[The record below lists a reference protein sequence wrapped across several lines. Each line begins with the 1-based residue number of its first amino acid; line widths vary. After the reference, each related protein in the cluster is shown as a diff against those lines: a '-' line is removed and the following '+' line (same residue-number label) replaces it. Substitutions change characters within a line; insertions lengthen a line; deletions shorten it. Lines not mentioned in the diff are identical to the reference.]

1 MVQLDKHHI
10 ILYVVAII
18 FALGLT
24 YTIESKVADRAEAK
38 YQQAK
43 AISDQKD
50 ATNAQFQKQIADTLT
65 QLQNQS
71 DQLKAANVQ
80 QQTTIASLKQQL
92 QEQKTKDA
100 TLPPTELASRIQAL
114 APGGTVTISGSNY
127 LLDQPEAVVV
137 AQSLESVPVLQQQI
151 TADETVIGN
160 DTTIIA
166 NDAKALDAEK
176 QAHTSDNV
184 TAALDKA
191 TLNDQIKS
199 IKDDARKSKF
209 KWFIAGVVAGFTL
222 GRIHNLTL

>member
-50 ATNAQFQKQIADTLT
+50 TTNAQFQKQIADTLT

-71 DQLKAANVQ
+71 DKLKAVNVQ

-92 QEQKTKDA
+92 QDQKNLCLTEQ
-100 TLPPTELASRIQAL
+100 P
-114 APGGTVTISGSNY
+114 Y
-127 LLDQPEAVVV
+127 LLPEH
-137 AQSLESVPVLQQQI
+137 SGQQ
-151 TADETVIGN
+151 A
-160 DTTIIA
+160 
-166 NDAKALDAEK
+166 
-176 QAHTSDNV
+176 
-184 TAALDKA
+184 
-191 TLNDQIKS
+191 
-199 IKDDARKSKF
+199 
-209 KWFIAGVVAGFTL
+209 
-222 GRIHNLTL
+222 

>member
-10 ILYVVAII
+10 ILYVVAVI

-50 ATNAQFQKQIADTLT
+50 TTNAQFQKQIADTLT

-71 DQLKAANVQ
+71 DQLKAVNAQ
-80 QQTTIASLKQQL
+80 QQSTIVSLKQQL
-92 QEQKTKDA
+92 QDQKTKDS
-100 TLPPTELASRIQAL
+100 TLPPTDLAARIQTL
-114 APGGTVTISGSNY
+114 APGGSVTVVTNGY
-127 LLDQPEAVVV
+127 QLDQPEAVVV

-151 TADETVIGN
+151 TADETVISN

-176 QAHTSDNV
+176 QSHTSDNV

-191 TLNDQIKS
+191 TLTKEITVV
-199 IKDDARKSKF
+199 KDEARKSKL
-209 KWFIAGVVAGFTL
+209 KWFLVGVVTGFTL
-222 GRIHNLTL
+222 GRVHNLTF